1 MAYIFLGGVG
11 MKKIVPFSKDIL
23 FDSNIAQVNSISLD
37 HSLKLKENNL
47 VSLEFVVSGSY
58 KMTSASL
65 TVDNFEYKLPFDISI
80 DGKYNT
86 DNIVIDINDFYYEVK
101 DDKILSID
109 IEVSIDGLTENERS
123 EEVKEENEEVILE
136 DNLSKSVFSNLDDGE
151 RYVTYKVHVV
161 LENDTAL
168 SIAERYGVTRETLA
182 EYNDLDNLTVFDKV
196 IIPAHES

>member
-1 MAYIFLGGVG
+1 

-109 IEVSIDGLTENERS
+109 IEVSIDGLIENERS
-123 EEVKEENEEVILE
+123 KEVKEENEKVILE

>member
-1 MAYIFLGGVG
+1 

-109 IEVSIDGLTENERS
+109 IEVAIDGLIENERS

-168 SIAERYGVTRETLA
+168 SIAERYGVTREKLA

>member
-1 MAYIFLGGVG
+1 

-182 EYNDLDNLTVFDKV
+182 EYNNLDNLTVFDKV

>member
-109 IEVSIDGLTENERS
+109 IEVSIDGLIENERS
-123 EEVKEENEEVILE
+123 KEVKEENEKVILE

>member
-182 EYNDLDNLTVFDKV
+182 EYNNLDNLTVFDKV